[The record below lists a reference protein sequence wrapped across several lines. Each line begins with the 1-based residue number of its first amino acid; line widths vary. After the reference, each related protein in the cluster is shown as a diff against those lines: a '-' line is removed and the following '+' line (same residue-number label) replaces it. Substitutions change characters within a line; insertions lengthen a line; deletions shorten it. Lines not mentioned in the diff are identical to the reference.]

1 MFSFK
6 KREIAIFSDIHLG
19 VHHNSKFWHD
29 VSLSW
34 AKWFIEDL
42 KNKGIEDVVFCGDY
56 FHTRDEVS
64 VDTLHFG
71 SKLLELFK
79 DFNLVMIV
87 GNHDCFLK
95 DSSEVNSISPYS
107 NWKNIT
113 VVDKT
118 LSIDSFGK
126 KINFIPWGAKLEEI
140 PNADITFGHFEIN
153 LFKMNTYALCDD
165 GFVAEELLKKSQ
177 LIISGHFHLMDDRK
191 YSDGRIVYVGNP
203 FQMDFNDSGT
213 TKGYYTL
220 DLENGDMFFTENTFS
235 PKHFNISLSYL
246 LSENTLTDKV
256 KSKFKDNLVKL
267 KIDRRISPDDMEF
280 LINALKG
287 LKPID
292 LNVEYETN
300 SSEYALDEEN
310 IDLSGIDI
318 QQAIIEFIDTL
329 DANNKKDL
337 IQYTVDLYNR
347 LSK

>member
-1 MFSFK
+1 MFNFR
-6 KREIAIFSDIHLG
+6 KREVAIFSDIHLG

-29 VSLSW
+29 TSLEW
-34 AKWFIEDL
+34 AKWYIDDIN
-42 KNKGIEDVVFCGDY
+42 KKGIEDIVFCGDF

-79 DFNLVMIV
+79 DFNLIMIV

-113 VVDKT
+113 VVDKP
-118 LSIDSFGK
+118 LSIESFGK
-126 KINFIPWGAKLEEI
+126 NINFIPWGIKLDDI
-140 PNADITFGHFEIN
+140 PNSDITFGHFEIN

-165 GFVAEELLKKSQ
+165 GFVAEDLLKKSN

-220 DLENGDMFFTENTFS
+220 DIQSGEMFFTENKTS

-246 LSENTLTDKV
+246 LTEKTLTDKV
-256 KSKFKDNLVKL
+256 KEKFKDNLIKL

-280 LINALKG
+280 LINVLKG
-287 LKPID
+287 LKPIN
-292 LNVEYETN
+292 LNVEYETEISDYGLN
-300 SSEYALDEEN
+300 ESEL
-310 IDLSGIDI
+310 DLSGIDI
-318 QQAIIEFIDTL
+318 EQAIIEFIDTL
-329 DANNKKDL
+329 ESNNKKDL
-337 IQYTVDLYNR
+337 IQYTIELYNR